1 MDKSHRNR
9 IKEKNNDYWTLRN
22 NLHMITC
29 KKCLKYNSII
39 NHSSPFLQCVYCG
52 NYNYIKK

>member
-22 NLHMITC
+22 NLFMITC

-39 NHSSPFLQCVYCG
+39 NQNNPILQCIYCG
-52 NYNYIKK
+52 NLNYIKK